1 MIDLDNDDIGNK
13 FSDFYEFQKFLGSGG
28 FGRVV

>member
-1 MIDLDNDDIGNK
+1 MSEYDQDDVSVK
-13 FSDFYEFQKFLGSGG
+13 FSDFYTFEAVLGSGG